1 MPRRQL
7 SNEGQAANRIGL
19 AMMLVGAAWAA
30 TYYVS
35 GGQLPFPELGSGNL
49 GFFVVFVILGFF
61 AVVGGLI
68 GGAAQRKGRSFW
80 AFFWLSVLVSPI
92 IMGIIVAVISP
103 LADSAAVRES
113 PSSKKC
119 PECAELIKA
128 EASVCRYCNFRFS
141 L

>member
-35 GGQLPFPELGSGNL
+35 GGELPFPELGSRNL

-68 GGAAQRKGRSFW
+68 GAAAQRKGRSFW

-141 L
+141 